1 VTVHVLQGEREQARY
16 NKSLAKFDLTG
27 IDAAPRGMPQVE
39 VSFDIDANGIVHVT
53 AKDKKTGKEQ
63 KVEIK
68 AGSGLSDDE
77 IQRMVTDAETHR
89 EEDKKFQEL
98 VTARNQADALIHGA
112 RSAIKD
118 NGDKVPGD
126 LIGRVEGAIAE
137 LETAMKGDDKAQ
149 IEAKSKP
156 LEEAAQALFAAVAAA
171 QQPPGEAGP
180 AGDAGGEAPKG
191 DDVVDAE
198 FTEVKDDEQK

>member
-1 VTVHVLQGEREQARY
+1 MRISDWSSDVC
-16 NKSLAKFDLTG
+16 SSDL
-27 IDAAPRGMPQVE
+27 
-39 VSFDIDANGIVHVT
+39 
-53 AKDKKTGKEQ
+53 
-63 KVEIK
+63 
-68 AGSGLSDDE
+68 
-77 IQRMVTDAETHR
+77 
-89 EEDKKFQEL
+89 
-98 VTARNQADALIHGA
+98 
-112 RSAIKD
+112 
-118 NGDKVPGD
+118 GD

-171 QQPPGEAGP
+171 QQPSGDAGPGP